1 MKNHSFIIFLPIFL
15 LFSCAS
21 TKTPSNGSFNSK
33 SDNASVIE
41 FKEIWGYVFNGYEK
55 EYSPLLPVTDIG
67 YFAKAITTF
76 SEVPQ
81 IPPKEKYFSN
91 TNAKVHLVSSCDSRS
106 QTHLLLSPSLPLR
119 DKIIEDLIKAAK
131 TYDGLQIDWEL
142 VSAEDADNYVEFLKI
157 LKSKLN
163 GKTLSIAIPARI
175 KTLSKDAYNYSK
187 LAKIADRI
195 IIMAYDQHWSTSEPG
210 PIAGTDWCK
219 KITDYAKSQI
229 PQEKLV
235 MGLSFYGRTWRDDK
249 TGGKAYSYNSIQKII
264 EENKIKE
271 HTRDCFGVPSFY
283 IEKKLKITAFY
294 DDEKSL
300 LFRTKMYAENEIDK
314 ISFWRIGQEDK
325 NYWQHLK
332 ITTVAEKK

>member
-1 MKNHSFIIFLPIFL
+1 MKKNSFILFFPIFL

-21 TKTPSNGSFNSK
+21 TKTPSNGDFDSSLN
-33 SDNASVIE
+33 DISVIE
-41 FKEIWGYVFNGYEK
+41 FTEIWGYVFTGYEK
-55 EYSPLLPVTDIG
+55 EYSPLLPITDIG

-81 IPPKEKYFSN
+81 IPPREKYFSN

-106 QTHLLLSPSLPLR
+106 QTHLLLSPKLPLR
-119 DKIIEDLIKAAK
+119 DKIIEDLIKASK

-142 VSAEDADNYVEFLKI
+142 VVAEDADNYIEFLKI

-163 GKTLSIAIPARI
+163 GKKLSIAIPARI
-175 KTLSKDAYNYSK
+175 KTLSKDAYNYSN
-187 LAKIADRI
+187 LAQIADKI

-229 PQEKLV
+229 PQEKLI

-249 TGGKAYSYNSIQKII
+249 TGGRAYSYNSIQKII
-264 EENKIKE
+264 EENKIKK
-271 HTRDCFGVPSFY
+271 HKRDSFGIPSFN

-294 DDEKSL
+294 DDETSL
-300 LFRTKMYAENEIDK
+300 SFRTKMYAENGIDK
-314 ISFWRIGQEDK
+314 ISFWRTGQEDK
-325 NYWQHLK
+325 NFWKHLK
-332 ITTVAEKK
+332 SPASAEN

>member
-1 MKNHSFIIFLPIFL
+1 MKNIFFILFLPIFL

-21 TKTPSNGSFNSK
+21 NKTPSDGDFNSRL
-33 SDNASVIE
+33 NALSVIE
-41 FKEIWGYVFNGYEK
+41 FNEIWGYVFNGCEK
-55 EYSPLLPVTDIG
+55 EYSPLLPITDIG
-67 YFAKAITTF
+67 YFTEAITTF
-76 SEVPQ
+76 SKVPQ

-119 DKIIEDLIKAAK
+119 DNIIEDLITAAK

-142 VSAEDADNYVEFLKI
+142 VSAQDADNYMEFLKI
-157 LKSKLN
+157 LKSRLK
-163 GKTLSIAIPARI
+163 GKTLSVAIPARI
-175 KTLSKDAYNYSK
+175 KTLSTDAYNYSN
-187 LAKIADRI
+187 LAQIADRI
-195 IIMAYDQHWSTSEPG
+195 VIMAYDQHWSTSEPG

-229 PQEKLV
+229 PQEKLI

-264 EENKIKE
+264 EENKIKK
-271 HTRDCFGVPSFY
+271 HKRDSFGVPSFN

-294 DDEKSL
+294 DDEISL
-300 LFRTKMYAENEIDK
+300 LFRTKMYAENGIDK
-314 ISFWRIGQEDK
+314 ISFWRTGQEDK

-332 ITTVAEKK
+332 ATQEPE